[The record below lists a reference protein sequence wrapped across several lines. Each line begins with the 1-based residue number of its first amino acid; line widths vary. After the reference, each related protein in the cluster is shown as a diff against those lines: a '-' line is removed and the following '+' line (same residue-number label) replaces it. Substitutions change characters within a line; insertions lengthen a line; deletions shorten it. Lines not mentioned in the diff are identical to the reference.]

1 MIRIA
6 ENADFNWIIRIA
18 GRNVRFKT
26 LHSRLVCKSKISHRR
41 WETNLSIARLVKS
54 KLNSVFKRFLPIL
67 TSVMNYCKISQN
79 IVLFWVQIG

>member
-1 MIRIA
+1 MKERMQM
-6 ENADFNWIIRIA
+6 
-18 GRNVRFKT
+18 
-26 LHSRLVCKSKISHRR
+26 RLQVSSEIR